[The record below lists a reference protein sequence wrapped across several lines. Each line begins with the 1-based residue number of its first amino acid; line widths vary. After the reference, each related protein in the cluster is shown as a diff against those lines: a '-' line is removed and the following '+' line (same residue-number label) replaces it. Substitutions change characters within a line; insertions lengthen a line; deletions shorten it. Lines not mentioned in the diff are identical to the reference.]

1 LEQAQQ
7 ILDKVIKIESYLY
20 NDIATNRP
28 GVVQRQEDMDTRLE
42 KLETEATVKKKVWAI
57 FGMVGGGL
65 MMLIIEL
72 VKWLIHNQK

>member
-1 LEQAQQ
+1 M
-7 ILDKVIKIESYLY
+7 
-20 NDIATNRP
+20 ATNRP

-72 VKWLIHNQK
+72 IKWLIHNQK